1 MRIVVSFLAM
11 AVTDTTSRA
20 AALQLR
26 LYREAGPSGRAQIA
40 ADLSDAVRD
49 TALAGIR
56 RRHPDYSED
65 EVKADF
71 LRIVYG
77 FGEQA

>member
-1 MRIVVSFLAM
+1 M
-11 AVTDTTSRA
+11 AVTDTTPRT

-40 ADLSDAVRD
+40 ADLSDAVRE
-49 TALAGIR
+49 TTLAGIR

-77 FGEQA
+77 FGEKA